1 MASRERLASGRATD
15 TARRPSASPAA
26 RPEAAPAPA
35 SVPPLPW
42 EDIFH
47 AAPPALKQELL
58 DLARRQGVLYVH
70 QLPRERNGTPADMG
84 PGTAMLTSLLEG
96 DVRAWEPVRSDP
108 ATVRAPG
115 LDAAQ
120 REAVAKALA
129 TPDVC
134 LIRGLP
140 GTGKSRVVAALAAEA
155 MARGE
160 RVLLLAQSTAALD
173 QALALI
179 PAREDVLGIRCLAAG
194 ERPEDLP
201 PASRGWALAARL
213 RHASSA
219 SLQAARQAL
228 TEREQRWQR
237 LRKDEGTWQNLQEIA
252 DRLAQIQTQVTALA
266 ERRPQVVAEVER
278 EVAAVTEDTAAD
290 RGPFQTALA
299 KLVRQGR
306 DAGAV
311 VDQQLT
317 DLRQQVEEQ
326 RQQET
331 SLESQTEALRPLAE
345 ARRGKRWWTR
355 AWWRAFFRKELLANL
370 AALEEQRQKTQD
382 KLAELDRQVQRLTAE
397 REQAGER
404 LRNQIRQHQQAEA
417 ARRQAEV
424 DHQIAGFDQ
433 EAALLREKWQA
444 ACRALS
450 PAVPVPAAPSPQAV
464 REGRTA
470 WRHELQQTEQERDF
484 ARRWIAC
491 LEEAPPWPELLPG
504 SANLVAATPAAL
516 AADPHF
522 GGNAPAGRG
531 FDLLIIQEAEAVTDS
546 EFRKLAGR
554 ARRWVLVGEPA
565 FEAAAGAQRT
575 YALRKPRPATLR
587 AGFFDKLWLQLH
599 WEPRG
604 LPYAWVREGDR
615 LCCHLR
621 PVPADQRQWL
631 ETESLA
637 DSPDIELR
645 IVAPPRGQPVLA
657 EVVFPATFSVAAAKA
672 YLYRELEELTVQTS
686 SRSVRWV
693 EEPHRLLFCLA
704 EEPLPG
710 SQAVELEAGV
720 REHIAET
727 RTGAQG
733 PCGEGTWQTCCLE
746 FDRQAGW
753 QRPQAEEWVQ
763 RRLGARDLGRTAR
776 LDVPHRM
783 HPDLALFLSH
793 LLFAGEYRLPE
804 GGFSGPA
811 PAVNGRPCRV
821 EFVPVPPLR
830 DRGDSIPARGA
841 AAPPAR
847 GPAVNLSRK
856 GGAGLEVDLSDPRHR
871 SRLPADLGVELPAQG
886 FVNYAEAQAVVR
898 ALEGLADRPD
908 DWPNGAA
915 ERPTVAVMA
924 LYAAQVSLLRALMQR
939 SAKLAAAPFTV
950 AVDLPA
956 AFLERECA
964 VVVLG
969 LTRSHSHRPV
979 TYGEGPELL
988 TLALTRARNRL
999 VLLGDAG
1006 CLARRSQWEGPLDHL
1021 DDLAAARERE
1031 LAAHLVHYVE
1041 GKGGYPHAFYLHEGA
1056 GP

>member
-1 MASRERLASGRATD
+1 M
-15 TARRPSASPAA
+15 
-26 RPEAAPAPA
+26 
-35 SVPPLPW
+35 PW

-47 AAPPALKQELL
+47 GAPPALKQELL

-70 QLPRERNGTPADMG
+70 QLPRERNGSPAETNPG
-84 PGTAMLTSLLEG
+84 PAVWTSLVEG
-96 DVRAWEPVRSDP
+96 DVRAWEPVRADP
-108 ATVRAPG
+108 AVVREPG
-115 LDAAQ
+115 LDSAQ
-120 REAVAKALA
+120 REAVAKAMT
-129 TPDVC
+129 TPDIC

-155 MARGE
+155 VARGE
-160 RVLLLAQSTAALD
+160 RVLLLAQSAAALD
-173 QALALI
+173 RVLALI
-179 PAREDVLGIRCLAAG
+179 PLRDDLLAIRCLAAG

-201 PASRGWALAARL
+201 PASRDWTLAARL
-213 RHASSA
+213 RHVGTA
-219 SLQAARQAL
+219 SLHAARQSLA
-228 TEREQRWQR
+228 EREQRWQR

-252 DRLAQIQTQVTALA
+252 DRLAQIQTQVANLTG
-266 ERRPQVVAEVER
+266 RRVQVVAEVET
-278 EVAAVTEDTAAD
+278 EVAAVLKVLAVD
-290 RGPFQTALA
+290 GNSFQAALA
-299 KLVRQGR
+299 KVARQGR
-306 DAGAV
+306 DAEAAA
-311 VDQQLT
+311 DQQIT
-317 DLRQQVEEQ
+317 ERRQQVEEQ
-326 RQQET
+326 REQQT
-331 SLESQTEALRPLAE
+331 SLEGQIAALRPLAE
-345 ARRGKRWWTR
+345 ARQGKRWWTR

-370 AALEEQRQKTQD
+370 ASLEEQRQKAQD
-382 KLAELDRQVQRLTAE
+382 RWAELDEEVQRLTAE
-397 REQAGER
+397 RDQAGER
-404 LRNQIRQHQQAEA
+404 LRHQLRQQQQTEA

-424 DHQIAGFDQ
+424 DNQIAGFDQ
-433 EAALLREKWQA
+433 EAALLREKWQT
-444 ACRALS
+444 ACRALD
-450 PAVPVPAAPSPQAV
+450 PAVPPPAAPSSQAV
-464 REGRTA
+464 RDGRAA
-470 WRHELQQTEQERDF
+470 WRHALQQTEQERDF

-491 LEEAPPWPELLPG
+491 LEETPPWPGLLAG

-522 GGNAPAGRG
+522 GGNAVAGRG
-531 FDLLIIQEAEAVTDS
+531 FDLLVLQEAEAITES

-565 FEAAAGAQRT
+565 FEAAGNVQRT
-575 YALRKPRPATLR
+575 YALRKPRPTTLR
-587 AGFFDKLWLQLH
+587 ADFFDKIWHQLH

-604 LPYAWVREGDR
+604 LPYAWIREGDR
-615 LCCHLR
+615 LCCRLR

-645 IVAPPRGQPVLA
+645 IVAPPQSQPVLA
-657 EVVFPATFSVAAAKA
+657 EVVFPAAFTVAAAKA

-693 EEPHRLLFCLA
+693 EEPHRILFCLA
-704 EEPLPG
+704 EEPLRD
-710 SQAVELEAGV
+710 SEAVELETGV

-727 RTGAQG
+727 RAGSRG

-746 FDRQAGW
+746 FDRLAGW

-804 GGFSGPA
+804 GELPGPA
-811 PAVNGRPCRV
+811 VAVNGRAWRV

-830 DRGDSIPARGA
+830 DRGDSTAARGA
-841 AAPPAR
+841 ATPAAPRAA
-847 GPAVNLSRK
+847 GLSRK

-871 SRLPADLGVELPAQG
+871 GRLPADLGVELPAQG

-898 ALEGLADRPD
+898 ALEALADRPE
-908 DWPNGAA
+908 DWPNGGA
-915 ERPTVAVMA
+915 ERPAVAVIA
-924 LYAAQVSLLRALMQR
+924 LYAAQVSLLRALVQR
-939 SAKLAAAPFTV
+939 SAKLAGAHFAV

-956 AFLERECA
+956 AFRERECA

-988 TLALTRARNRL
+988 TLALTRARTRL
-999 VLLGDAG
+999 ILLGDAG

-1021 DDLAAARERE
+1021 DDLAAARERD
-1031 LAAHLVHYVE
+1031 LAAHLVHYLE
-1041 GKGGYPHAFYLHEGA
+1041 GKGGYPLAFHLHEGV